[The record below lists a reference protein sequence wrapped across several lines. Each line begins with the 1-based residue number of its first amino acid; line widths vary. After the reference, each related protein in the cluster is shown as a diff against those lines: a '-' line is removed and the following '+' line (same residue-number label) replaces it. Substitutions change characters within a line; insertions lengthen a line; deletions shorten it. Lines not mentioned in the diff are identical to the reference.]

1 MRIKDIKSRYELK
14 LSHLIMRVMYV
25 LCRVNFKPFYHTKD
39 IMTVIFIVMIDNCLL
54 STASD
59 KGAQQSFLVKSF
71 KSRLFSQ
78 SSEGIGSSWEE
89 LSIFFS
95 SCNCVSKIV
104 CNSLVACDI
113 KGTNGN
119 DRGNIPIILFLYK

>member
-1 MRIKDIKSRYELK
+1 MRIKDIKFRYELK
-14 LSHLIMRVMYV
+14 LSHLIWTFGI

-59 KGAQQSFLVKSF
+59 KGAHSFLVRSF
-71 KSRLFSQ
+71 KSRLFFQ

>member
-14 LSHLIMRVMYV
+14 LSHLILTFGI

-59 KGAQQSFLVKSF
+59 KGAQPFLVKSF
-71 KSRLFSQ
+71 KSRLFFQ
-78 SSEGIGSSWEE
+78 SSEGIGSS
-89 LSIFFS
+89 
-95 SCNCVSKIV
+95 
-104 CNSLVACDI
+104 
-113 KGTNGN
+113 
-119 DRGNIPIILFLYK
+119 

>member
-1 MRIKDIKSRYELK
+1 
-14 LSHLIMRVMYV
+14 MYV

-39 IMTVIFIVMIDNCLL
+39 MMTVIFIVMIDNCLL

-59 KGAQQSFLVKSF
+59 KGAHSFLVKSF
-71 KSRLFSQ
+71 KSRLFSKLRGNWIILRRT
-78 SSEGIGSSWEE
+78 EHLFW
-89 LSIFFS
+89 